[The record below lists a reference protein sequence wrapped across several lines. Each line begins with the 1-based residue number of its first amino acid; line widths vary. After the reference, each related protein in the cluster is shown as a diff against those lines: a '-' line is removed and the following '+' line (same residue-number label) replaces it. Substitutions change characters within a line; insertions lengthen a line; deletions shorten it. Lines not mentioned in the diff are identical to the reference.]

1 MKSRMQ
7 PCSRARRAFR
17 SCAAMIAAIALMP
30 AVAQGADRPATPAT
44 FGSVFAS
51 AQPGDTVLL
60 AAGDYGTF
68 TGAQKPGM
76 VTIRPQP
83 GAAASMRV
91 DFRPASNITLDGLSI
106 TGLTIGNSGS
116 RNITVRNS
124 LFDRSQA
131 TLRTGELANANI
143 LFEGNSHIGF
153 VAGGGGGEGR
163 IFLPEK
169 TSQPSGVTIQN
180 SLFAGG
186 NSDGVQNGGRGV
198 RILNNEFRD
207 MQQIDGASGVHA
219 DSIQLYGS
227 AETVIR
233 GNWFHN
239 VAVGIMCADGCDHEV
254 VEDNVFAV
262 NGSPYAVQLLSDSG
276 SVFRH
281 NTMLDYGTCDYN
293 QPCGI
298 LYLGNK
304 SQDPAS
310 QGTVLKD
317 NILTRVC
324 ICSGS
329 VSGLAEQSHNLVTNG
344 PANGTADVRG
354 RPTYVGGPGP
364 TTFAGFALAAGSLG
378 KGNASDATDRG
389 ARVTGV
395 PGLPSRAVAPP
406 ASPPAGNGGGSNP
419 AGGGPPAL
427 SRHTASTSARAR
439 WRATSRAP
447 ATAVGCAARGV
458 RAPGIGQG
466 ARVRRFARFRQGP
479 RPADSLDLGADMTLE
494 AWVRTAG
501 RRRSGRVVL
510 AKRRRNTVSYALYAG
525 DREGRPAAVASKRT
539 GRAVHAR
546 GKLRPRRWTHLAMTY
561 DGAQVRLYVDGR
573 RVAARRRAGAPNA
586 GGGPLL
592 IGAGAGG
599 RYFKGAIDDVR
610 IYNRA
615 LGAGAIRRDMRAAV

>member
-344 PANGTADVRG
+344 PANGTADLRG

-406 ASPPAGNGGGSNP
+406 VSPPAGNGGGSNP
-419 AGGGPPAL
+419 AGGAAGLVAAYGFDERKGKVARDE
-427 SRHTASTSARAR
+427 SRSGH
-439 WRATSRAP
+439 
-447 ATAVGCAARGV
+447 RGRV
-458 RAPGIGQG
+458 RG
-466 ARVRRFARFRQGP
+466 ARRTRAGHSGRALVFDGSRDFVKVRD
-479 RPADSLDLGADMTLE
+479 ADSLDLGADMTLE

-561 DGAQVRLYVDGR
+561 DGAQVRLYVDRR

-586 GGGPLL
+586 GAGPLL